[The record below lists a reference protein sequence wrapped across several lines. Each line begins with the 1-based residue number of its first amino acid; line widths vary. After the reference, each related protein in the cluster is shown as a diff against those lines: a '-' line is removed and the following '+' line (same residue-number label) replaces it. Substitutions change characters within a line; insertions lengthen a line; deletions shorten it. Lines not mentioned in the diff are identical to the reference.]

1 MAGSTAH
8 HVLLRARCSIP
19 IDSIQK
25 AILMIEPALGDIRDL
40 FCLQSRADDEEGT
53 FHQQHATST
62 TSRITISPQIPP

>member
-1 MAGSTAH
+1 MFHTNRLS
-8 HVLLRARCSIP
+8 V
-19 IDSIQK
+19 QK